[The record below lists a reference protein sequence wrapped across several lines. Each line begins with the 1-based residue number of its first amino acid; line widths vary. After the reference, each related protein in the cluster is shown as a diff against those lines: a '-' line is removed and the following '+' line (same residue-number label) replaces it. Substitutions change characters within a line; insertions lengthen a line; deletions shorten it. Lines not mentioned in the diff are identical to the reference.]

1 MREMVLLD
9 TNFILSCVRNK
20 IDFVEELQLSG
31 RKILLPIQV
40 VDELKE
46 IVKKKKYK
54 SKSEAEF
61 ALKLLGHSN
70 FEKIDLKE
78 KYVDKGIRKFVE
90 KNKSVIIAT
99 LDRELKR
106 PKNRN
111 MVITRKKKIEII

>member
-1 MREMVLLD
+1 METILLD

-20 IDFVEELQLSG
+20 IDFIEELQLSG

-40 VDELKE
+40 VNELKE
-46 IVKKKKYK
+46 IAKKKKYK
-54 SKSEAEF
+54 LKKEAEF
-61 ALKLLGHSN
+61 ALKLLEHPN
-70 FEKIDLKE
+70 FEKVDLKE

-90 KNKSVIIAT
+90 RNKSVIVAT

-111 MVITRKKKIEII
+111 MVITRKKRIEIV